1 MSTLLPTTVINE
13 IIVTGRKER
22 RLINKESKLWQ
33 RISRWT
39 HASDVEFPD
48 GKTAVEK
55 VAAIIKALANGR
67 IEFIVND
74 DGSLGYKLDGA
85 DTVYP
90 FNNVSKILYSGLSTN
105 YNISM
110 TGKAASGNVTS
121 PLGYGSASGN
131 INATSNPIY
140 IKKMPNGKEGYITSI
155 QLNYRLTLTGG
166 GNCSKSISITLKSNT
181 GSIIDSFPTEDFKSG
196 SVNYTRTIDMFKYPV
211 ADVEYVTITM
221 NGSLNSVGYIGD
233 NGTEWISTCACTI
246 LSLTTNYLQKQ

>member
-1 MSTLLPTTVINE
+1 MAIINE
-13 IIVTGRKER
+13 TIVTGRKER

-85 DTVYP
+85 DTVHP
-90 FNNVSKILYSGLSTN
+90 FNNINKILYSGLSTT
-105 YNISM
+105 YNIHM
-110 TGKAASGNVTS
+110 NGKTDSGNVTS
-121 PLGYGSASGN
+121 PQGYGSASGN

-140 IKKMPNGKEGYITSI
+140 IRKMPNGKEGYITSV
-155 QLNYRLTLTGG
+155 QLKYRLALSGG
-166 GNCSKSISITLKSNT
+166 GNCSKSISITVKSNT
-181 GSIIDSFPTEDFKSG
+181 GAIINTFSTENFKSG
-196 SVNYTRTIDMFKYPV
+196 NVDYTCAVDMFKYPV
-211 ADVEYVTITM
+211 ANVEYVTITM

-233 NGTEWISTCACTI
+233 NGAEWSSICSCTI
-246 LSLTTNYLQKQ
+246 LSLTANYLQKQ